1 MFDRY
6 PAPADLGP
14 QKWQEARERLRQR
27 LSQIG
32 THPPKRVI
40 DIPEQYVATY
50 FGLMP
55 FDKDF
60 LTNDM
65 PTTLAYLKLTLT
77 SMRDDLAERMD
88 PQAIANEL
96 RAG

>member
-1 MFDRY
+1 
-6 PAPADLGP
+6 
-14 QKWQEARERLRQR
+14 
-27 LSQIG
+27 
-32 THPPKRVI
+32 
-40 DIPEQYVATY
+40 
-50 FGLMP
+50 MP

-65 PTTLAYLKLTLT
+65 PTTLAYLKLTLA

>member
-1 MFDRY
+1 
-6 PAPADLGP
+6 
-14 QKWQEARERLRQR
+14 
-27 LSQIG
+27 
-32 THPPKRVI
+32 
-40 DIPEQYVATY
+40 
-50 FGLMP
+50 MP

-77 SMRDDLAERMD
+77 SMRDDLTTKNT
-88 PQAIANEL
+88 QAIANEL